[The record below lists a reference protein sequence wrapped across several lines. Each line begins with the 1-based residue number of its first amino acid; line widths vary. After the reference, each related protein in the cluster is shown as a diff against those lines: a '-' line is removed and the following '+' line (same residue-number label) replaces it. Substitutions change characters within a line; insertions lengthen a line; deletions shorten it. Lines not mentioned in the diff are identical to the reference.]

1 MNTQKH
7 HKHIVMNI
15 LSGFNCGKVFV
26 RKELY
31 SSVVQ
36 SCIQLLTSLL
46 GVQIPSF
53 HKDNS
58 QVSLI
63 THLDN

>member
-36 SCIQLLTSLL
+36 SCATLCNCMDCSTLDFSAHQYLLESAQIH
-46 GVQIPSF
+46 VQ
-53 HKDNS
+53 
-58 QVSLI
+58 
-63 THLDN
+63 